1 MKKSILS
8 LLITILF
15 SLTIL
20 GIRALPAMAQGGNTD
35 FLKSCGTDSI
45 DPNCNPPTLQ
55 QFEILFVRIL
65 VVAWSLGGFLWLG
78 YFIAI
83 ARLYFTSE
91 QAKIEEAKKRFLR
104 WVIGFALFYLSRA
117 IIISIMGVLIA
128 DDTNCYAE
136 FDSNVAFKFF
146 FSEVCIPR

>member
-20 GIRALPAMAQGGNTD
+20 GIRALPAMAQGGSTD

-45 DPNCNPPTLQ
+45 DPDCNPPTLQ
-55 QFEILFVRIL
+55 QFELLFVKAL
-65 VVAWSLGGFLWLG
+65 VAAWSLGGLLWLG
-78 YFIAI
+78 YFIII
-83 ARLYFTSE
+83 AQLYFTSE
-91 QAKIEEAKKRFLR
+91 QSKIEEAKKRFQR
-104 WVIGFALFYLSRA
+104 WIIGFVLFYLARA
-117 IIISIMGVLIA
+117 IIISVMGVLIA

-136 FDSNVAFKFF
+136 FDNNAAFKFF
-146 FSEVCIPR
+146 FPEVCEP